1 MKMGLLKACL
11 LGMTVTLSACSILPE
26 QEAPRLVGLAPPS
39 SPTQFD
45 ETSEASL
52 RIDTPLATAPFD
64 STRVLIKPDTYEFQA
79 LPGARWRD
87 SAPVLLR
94 EYMVQYFRQSGGFD
108 SVLTDTNPASAELIL
123 ISELSGFH
131 AAVKSGR
138 NTVVLN
144 LYTELL
150 DNRTRVSLC
159 TQDHQI
165 QIPANS
171 TTPSDLMAAFSAGAE
186 ALSEQALVWA
196 FDCSRKT

>member
-1 MKMGLLKACL
+1 MKIALLKACL
-11 LGMTVTLSACSILPE
+11 LGMTVTLSACSIFPE

-45 ETSEASL
+45 ETREASL

-108 SVLTDTNPASAELIL
+108 SVLTDTNPASAELTL

-131 AAVKSGR
+131 AVIKAGR
-138 NTVVLN
+138 NTVVVN
-144 LYTELL
+144 LYAELL

-171 TTPSDLMAAFSAGAE
+171 TSHSDLMAAFSAGAE

-196 FDCSRKT
+196 FDCSRKA

>member
-1 MKMGLLKACL
+1 MKMALLKACL
-11 LGMTVTLSACSILPE
+11 LAMTVSLSACSVFPE
-26 QEAPRLVGLAPPS
+26 QEAPRLLGLAPPS

-45 ETSEASL
+45 ETNEARI

-64 STRVLIKPDTYEFQA
+64 STRVLIKPDAYEFQA

-87 SAPVLLR
+87 SMPVLLR
-94 EYMVQYFRQSGGFD
+94 EYMVQYFRQSGGFT
-108 SVLTDTNPASAELIL
+108 SVVTDTNPASAEIIL

-165 QIPANS
+165 QVPADS
-171 TTPSDLMAAFSAGAE
+171 TSPSDLMAAFSAGAG
-186 ALSEQALVWA
+186 ALSEEALIWA
-196 FDCSRKT
+196 FDCPRKT

>member
-1 MKMGLLKACL
+1 
-11 LGMTVTLSACSILPE
+11 
-26 QEAPRLVGLAPPS
+26 
-39 SPTQFD
+39 
-45 ETSEASL
+45 
-52 RIDTPLATAPFD
+52 
-64 STRVLIKPDTYEFQA
+64 
-79 LPGARWRD
+79 
-87 SAPVLLR
+87 
-94 EYMVQYFRQSGGFD
+94 MVQDFRQSGGFT
-108 SVLTDTNPASAELIL
+108 SVVTDTNPASAELIL

-165 QIPANS
+165 QVSADS
-171 TTPSDLMAAFSAGAE
+171 TSPSDLMAAFSAGAE

>member
-26 QEAPRLVGLAPPS
+26 HEAPRLVGLAPPS

>member
-1 MKMGLLKACL
+1 MKMALLKACL
-11 LGMTVTLSACSILPE
+11 MAMTVSLSACSVFPK
-26 QEAPRLVGLAPPS
+26 QEAPRLLGLAPPS

-45 ETSEASL
+45 ETNEARI

-64 STRVLIKPDTYEFQA
+64 STHVLIKPDAYEFQA

-87 SAPVLLR
+87 SMPILLR
-94 EYMVQYFRQSGGFD
+94 EYMVQDFRQSGGFD